1 MKIALYARVS
11 TLDQHPENQ
20 KHLLVHYAEKEGYQ
34 YEFFEEKE
42 TTRKTRPVKNELYH
56 RLLNKEF
63 DGVVVVAL
71 TRWAR
76 SLQEL
81 VREVPI
87 LWNKGVKFIS
97 LKESIDLSSATGRM
111 QFHMFCAFAE
121 FERDLISERTKE
133 AFYRDKDGVVRSI
146 ETNKPVGKR
155 GKDRATTKR
164 SKTAYYEGWLTRRMK
179 KGVLKNHDTQTDM
192 AE

>member
-20 KHLLVHYAEKEGYQ
+20 KHQLVHFAEKEGYQ

-56 RLLNKEF
+56 RLLKKEF
-63 DGVVVVAL
+63 DGVAVVAL

-76 SLQEL
+76 SLTEL
-81 VREVPI
+81 VREVTI
-87 LWNKGVKFIS
+87 LWDKGVKFIS
-97 LKESIDLSSATGRM
+97 LKENIDLSSATGRL

-121 FERDLISERTKE
+121 FERGIISERTKE
-133 AFYRDKDGVVRSI
+133 AFYTDDNGVVRSI
-146 ETNKPVGKR
+146 KNDRPIGKR
-155 GKDRATTKR
+155 GKDKARTKR
-164 SKTAYYEGWLTRRMK
+164 SKTSYYQGWITRRKK
-179 KGVLKNHDTQTDM
+179 KGALKNHDFEIDM
-192 AE
+192 TE

>member
-20 KHLLVHYAEKEGYQ
+20 KHQLVHFAEKEGYQ

-56 RLLNKEF
+56 RLLKKEF
-63 DGVVVVAL
+63 DGVVVTAL

-76 SLQEL
+76 SLTEL
-81 VREVPI
+81 VREVTI
-87 LWNKGVKFIS
+87 LWDKGVKFIS
-97 LKESIDLSSATGRM
+97 LKENIDLSSATGRL

-133 AFYRDKDGVVRSI
+133 AFYTDNEGVVRSI
-146 ETNKPVGKR
+146 EKNKPVGKR
-155 GKDRATTKR
+155 GKDKAITKR
-164 SKTAYYEGWLTRRMK
+164 SKTSYYQGWMTRRK
-179 KGVLKNHDTQTDM
+179 NKGGLKNHDTHTDM
-192 AE
+192 TE